1 MSMSEFDIIRR
12 FFATQAQTR
21 SDVTLGIGDDAA
33 LLKVPPGNELAVSTD
48 SLVAGVHFPTDLP
61 ADAIGHRALASNL
74 SDLAAMG
81 ATPAWVVMALTLP
94 EADETWLES
103 FSRGFFALAHRYSVA
118 LVGGNMARGP
128 LNVTLTVHGHVP
140 EGRALTRS
148 GAQVGDLVYVTGHP
162 GDAAAGLKL
171 LQAGSADMQHACV
184 RRFAYPEPRLAAG
197 QALRGLASAAIDV
210 SDGLLADLG
219 HLLEVRG
226 FGAKLSLERLPLSPE
241 LLGLHAQDEAWK
253 LALTGGDDYELCFT
267 VYPAQAAAAEAR
279 LAEAGCPAACIGA
292 IESVPGI
299 HCVDR
304 AGRVHEYLRPGHRH
318 F

>member
-1 MSMSEFDIIRR
+1 MDEFDIIRR
-12 FFATQAQTR
+12 FFADKAGTR
-21 SDVTLGIGDDAA
+21 GDVALGIGDDAA
-33 LLKVPPGNELAVSTD
+33 LLRVPPGHELAVSTD
-48 SLVAGVHFPTDLP
+48 SLVAGMHFPAQLP
-61 ADAIGHRALASNL
+61 ADAVGHRALASNL

-81 ATPAWVVMALTLP
+81 ATPAWVLMALTLP
-94 EADETWLES
+94 EADEAWLEQ
-103 FSRGFFALAHRYSVA
+103 FSSGFFALAQRYGVA

-162 GDAAAGLKL
+162 GDAAAGLRL
-171 LQAGSADMQHACV
+171 LQSGKTDMQHPCL
-184 RRFAYPEPRLAAG
+184 RRFAFPEPRLAAG

-219 HLLEVRG
+219 HLLEARG
-226 FGAKLSLERLPLSPE
+226 FGAKLSLERLPLSRE
-241 LLGLHAQDEAWK
+241 LLGLHAQDEAWT

-267 VYPAQAAAAEAR
+267 VPPAQAAATETR
-279 LAEAGCPAACIGA
+279 LLEAGCPAACIGA
-292 IESVPGI
+292 IESTPGV

-304 AGRVHEYLRPGHRH
+304 AGRTHEFPRAGHRH

>member
-1 MSMSEFDIIRR
+1 MDEFDIIRR
-12 FFATQAQTR
+12 FFAGRAGKR
-21 SDVTLGIGDDAA
+21 GDVALGIGDDAA
-33 LLKVPPGNELAVSTD
+33 LLRVPAGHELAVSTD
-48 SLVAGVHFPTDLP
+48 SLVAGVHFPADLP
-61 ADAIGHRALASNL
+61 ADAVGHRALASNL

-94 EADETWLES
+94 EPDEAWLQG
-103 FSRGFFALAHRYSVA
+103 FSDGFFALAKQHEVA

-171 LQAGSADMQHACV
+171 LKSGEARMQHPCV
-184 RRFAYPEPRLAAG
+184 RRFAYPEPRIVEG

-219 HLLEVRG
+219 HLLEARG
-226 FGAKLSLERLPLSPE
+226 FGAKLALEKLPVSRE
-241 LLGLHAQDEAWK
+241 LLALHGQDDARK

-267 VYPAQAAAAEAR
+267 VHPAQAAAAEVR
-279 LAEAGCPAACIGA
+279 LVQTGCPAACIGA
-292 IESVPGI
+292 IESTPGL

-304 AGRVHEYLRPGHRH
+304 SGRTHEYFRSGHCH

>member
-1 MSMSEFDIIRR
+1 MGEFDIIRR
-12 FFATQAQTR
+12 FFADQAGMR
-21 SDVTLGIGDDAA
+21 DDVSLGIGDDAA

-48 SLVAGVHFPTDLP
+48 SLVAGVHFPGDLA

-94 EADETWLES
+94 EPDEAWLEG
-103 FSRGFFALAHRYSVA
+103 FSRGFFALARRHGVA

-128 LNVTLTVHGHVP
+128 LNVTLTVLGHVP
-140 EGRALTRS
+140 EGRALTRA
-148 GAQVGDLVYVTGHP
+148 GAQVGDLVYVTGHL

-171 LQAGSADMQHACV
+171 LQAGEAGLEHPCV
-184 RRFAYPEPRLAAG
+184 RRFAFPEPRLAAG
-197 QALRGLASAAIDV
+197 LALRGLASAAIDV

-219 HLLEVRG
+219 HLLEARG
-226 FGAKLSLERLPLSPE
+226 FGAKLSLDRLPLSGE
-241 LLGLHAQDEAWK
+241 LLGLHGQDEAWT

-267 VYPAQAAAAEAR
+267 MPPAQAAAAEAR
-279 LAEAGCPAACIGA
+279 LRERGCIATCIGA
-292 IESVPGI
+292 VESTPGV

-304 AGRVHEYLRPGHRH
+304 SGRVHEYPRSGHRH